1 MSVISSR
8 VLQGIVA
15 GAILRGVDAAT
26 LLAAVSLSWAQLQ
39 DPEAR
44 LPSEVADRLW
54 HHAAWLSGDDLL
66 GVHVAQQMLP
76 ADFGGLGFAVR
87 SSATVGESYQRI
99 ARYLR
104 LLIAD
109 GTLSRHEEGRRAR
122 LRCTLQGPRPSRHAV
137 ECLMMTLLHIGR
149 RGADH
154 PFIPTLVRFRHGAP
168 ASAAALQ
175 VAFAGPLRFEQDH
188 DELWLDR
195 ELLELPLRE
204 SEPALALVL
213 DRHLEEQ
220 VRALPHS
227 SGILDR
233 VRAALLADLKNGE
246 PTLAQTSL
254 RLSMSPRTLQRH
266 LRQADTTHKEM
277 LRELREGLARRYLG
291 EQSESIAEVT
301 FLLGFSEV
309 SAFHRAFKR
318 WTGKTPLTYR
328 QQLVR

>member
-1 MSVISSR
+1 MSEISVR
-8 VLQGIVA
+8 VLHGIVA
-15 GAILRGVDAAT
+15 GAILRGVDAEA
-26 LLAAVSLSWAQLQ
+26 LLAAVPLSAAQLQ
-39 DPEAR
+39 DLEAR
-44 LPSEVADRLW
+44 LPAEVADRLW
-54 HHAAWLSGDDLL
+54 HHAARLSDDDLL
-66 GVHVAQQMLP
+66 GVHVAQQVLP

-87 SSATVGESYQRI
+87 SSATVGESYQRV

-104 LLIAD
+104 LLVAD
-109 GTLSRHEEGRRAR
+109 GTLSLHEDGRRAR

-154 PFIPTLVRFRHGAP
+154 PFTPTLVRFRHGAP

-175 VAFAGPLRFEQDH
+175 EAFGGPLRFEQEH

-195 ELLELPLRE
+195 GLLELPLRE
-204 SEPALALVL
+204 SEPALAMVL

-220 VRALPHS
+220 ARALPRS

-233 VRAALLADLKNGE
+233 VRAALLVDLKNGE
-246 PTLAQTSL
+246 PTLAQTAS

-266 LRQADTTHKEM
+266 LQQAGTTQKEL

-291 EQSESIAEVT
+291 EQSESIAEIT

-309 SAFHRAFKR
+309 STFHRAFKR
-318 WTGKTPLTYR
+318 WTGKTPLAYR
-328 QQLVR
+328 QR

>member
-1 MSVISSR
+1 MSEISVR
-8 VLQGIVA
+8 VLHGIVA
-15 GAILRGVDAAT
+15 GAILRGVDAEA
-26 LLAAVSLSWAQLQ
+26 LLAAVPLSAAQLQ
-39 DPEAR
+39 DLEAR

-54 HHAAWLSGDDLL
+54 HHAARLSGDDLL
-66 GVHVAQQMLP
+66 GVHVAQQILP

-87 SSATVGESYQRI
+87 SSATVGESYQRV

-104 LLIAD
+104 LLVAD
-109 GTLSRHEEGRRAR
+109 GTLSLHEDGRRAR
-122 LRCTLQGPRPSRHAV
+122 LRCALQGPRPSRHAV

-154 PFIPTLVRFRHGAP
+154 PFAPTLVRFRHGAP

-175 VAFAGPLRFEQDH
+175 EAFGGPLRFEQEH

-195 ELLELPLRE
+195 GLLELPLRE
-204 SEPALALVL
+204 SEPALAMVL

-220 VRALPHS
+220 ARALPRS

-233 VRAALLADLKNGE
+233 VRAALLVDLKNGE
-246 PTLAQTSL
+246 PTLAQTAS

-266 LRQADTTHKEM
+266 LQQAGTTQKEL

-291 EQSESIAEVT
+291 EQSESIAEIT

-309 SAFHRAFKR
+309 STFHRAFKR
-318 WTGKTPLTYR
+318 WTGKTPLAYR
-328 QQLVR
+328 QR